1 MDIYCTYC
9 NYRRR
14 LSNKLNKTFPRL
26 CDMWDWVLCHILHP
40 NRFISIEAYSQ
51 RHPNKAIVLERFNQT
66 FFFARE
72 NESGEKDFAR
82 EPIPGCVVR
91 FSNASCFSQ
100 SDIILLHNNQCI
112 YEIRDYYKSKGKNI
126 NAADNAV
133 LMRDDKSSYALRIP
147 YYTRTLVR
155 GICMCGLF
163 AYNYYHFTMSI
174 LPRFRFLSQ
183 IDADVP
189 LLVDKAVMDTPNL
202 RQLLD
207 WLNTDNRE
215 IIVLEPNTRYKV
227 HELYYVSTQMIS
239 VPNYQ
244 KGAVKEP
251 DDDMYSYEALTF
263 LRETLLPHQDA
274 NWNPPI
280 HVFLSRTK
288 SGVKSRTF
296 NEEECIAALKERG
309 FVEVSP
315 EKLTVSQQIKLF
327 QTSKCIIG
335 GTGASFTN
343 LLYGNPNGQYIILR
357 GKKNRST
364 VWASLA
370 LFSKLSMNI
379 IDADS
384 NELLNAAAEHE
395 SYTIDVTN
403 ILKMIKL

>member
-1 MDIYCTYC
+1 
-9 NYRRR
+9 
-14 LSNKLNKTFPRL
+14 
-26 CDMWDWVLCHILHP
+26 MWDWVLCHIVHP
-40 NRFISIEAYSQ
+40 ERFTTIEAYS
-51 RHPNKAIVLERFNQT
+51 RRYPNRVAIIDRYNQT
-66 FFFARE
+66 FFYAGDIKDGE
-72 NESGEKDFAR
+72 NVFVN

-91 FSNASCFSQ
+91 LSDASCFSQ
-100 SDIILLHNNQCI
+100 SDIILLHNNQCV
-112 YEIRDYYKSKGKNI
+112 YEIRDFYRSKMKNI
-126 NAADNAV
+126 NTADNSV
-133 LMRDDKSSYALRIP
+133 LMRDDESSYALRVP
-147 YYTRTLVR
+147 YYTREIKK
-155 GICMCGLF
+155 GIFMSGLF
-163 AYNYYHFTMSI
+163 AYNYYHFTMSV

-189 LLVDKAVMDTPNL
+189 LLVDMVVINTPNL
-202 RQLLD
+202 RQLIE
-207 WLNTDNRE
+207 WLNTDKRE

-227 HELYYVSTQMIS
+227 HELYYVSSQMIS

-244 KGAVKEP
+244 KGAVKAP
-251 DDDMYSYEALTF
+251 DDDMYSFEALTF

-274 NWNPPI
+274 NWNPPT

-296 NEEECIAALKERG
+296 NEDECFAALKEND

-327 QTSKCIIG
+327 QSAKCVVG

-343 LLYGNPNGQYIILR
+343 LLYGNPNGKYIILR

-370 LFSKLSMNI
+370 LFSNLIMEI

-384 NELLNAAAEHE
+384 EELKDATAEHE
-395 SYTIDVTN
+395 SYFIDVKK
-403 ILKMIKL
+403 ILNMIKK